1 MDNVTKLL
9 IQGAAGAAGGATY
22 VDDVF
27 SQYIWDGNSTAG
39 RSINNGIDFAGEG
52 GMIWIKARN
61 QGYSPRLWDTVRGAT
76 KYIYSSGPD
85 AQLTEG
91 AGAATMLSSFDS
103 NGVTLGQDS
112 TYGGSNYPNTNYISW
127 SFRKA
132 PKFFDVVTYTGDA
145 DNLDSGESQAV
156 PHNLGSTPGFILV
169 KKTSGSQGWGG
180 YHVSLGN
187 QYNIELNSTANRDTD
202 TTRYWNNTSP
212 TSTHFTVGS
221 SAYVNRTG
229 ETYVAYLFA
238 NNNGDGEFGE
248 DGDKDIIKCTTYT
261 GNSSGGQYV
270 NLGFQPQ
277 WLLVKAT
284 NGSGGGNDW
293 YIFDAMRNGLE
304 VRDGDLA
311 YLKPNDN
318 GAEHSGVSE
327 MYRVDSTGFTVD
339 PGGTNY
345 MNSGGRHYIVVAIRC
360 SDGVVGKPPKVGT
373 DAFTMDRA
381 DGSSTPCFIS
391 DFPVDFSFYRTTAA
405 SDSWYTGSRLSG
417 RKYVTTFNSQEGS
430 SANFK
435 WDYNNG
441 WRASGLDT
449 NWMAWMWKRG
459 PGMDVVM
466 WDGNGSG
473 GRQIAHNL
481 GRVPEMMWMKSRSGN
496 TDWRVYHSGVVGGY
510 DGTNTWNTDSNAAKY
525 QLYLNNAYW
534 AVNNTSSFNQTQ
546 PTSTHFTVGT
556 SSGVNTNGNWYVNL
570 LFSSVS
576 GISKCGSYTGS
587 SSELTI
593 TTGFQPRFVI
603 IKNIRN
609 QGNNWTTGWFTFDT
623 TRGWAAG
630 NNDYYMRLND
640 TGYQDAGSQQDWTN
654 PISTGFTI
662 NANSGNHL
670 NNNGEEYIYY
680 AHA

>member
-52 GMIWIKARN
+52 GMIWIKTRN
-61 QGYSPRLWDTVRGAT
+61 QGYSHRLWDTARGAT
-76 KYIYSSGPD
+76 KYIYSAEPD

-293 YIFDAMRNGLE
+293 YIFDAMRGLR
-304 VRDGDLA
+304 VAAGDNP

-318 GAEHSGVSE
+318 AAEYGGVSE
-327 MYRVDSTGFTVD
+327 MYRIDSTGFTVD
-339 PGGTNY
+339 PAGTNY
-345 MNSGGRHYIVVAIRC
+345 MNSNGRHYIVVAIRC
-360 SDGVVGKPPKVGT
+360 SDGVVGKPPTVGT
-373 DAFTMDRA
+373 DVFAMDTGA
-381 DGSSTPCFIS
+381 GSANMPNYDSG
-391 DFPVDFSFYRTTAA
+391 FPVDWSIVRSPTQQTDWETGGRLIQGRWLATNNTGTQSPAAYFSYDSNTGWMDGA
-405 SDSWYTGSRLSG
+405 SAYNSG
-417 RKYVTTFNSQEGS
+417 YQS
-430 SANFK
+430 
-435 WDYNNG
+435 
-441 WRASGLDT
+441 
-449 NWMAWMWKRG
+449 WMWKRHAG
-459 PGMDVVM
+459 FDVVAYT
-466 WDGNGSG
+466 GNGVG
-473 GRQIAHNL
+473 GVGRQISHSMNRAPQMIITKARDVSYEWPVWHTGLSAIGNNL
-481 GRVPEMMWMKSRSGN
+481 RLNGDYAELSANNNIYGGTGN
-496 TDWRVYHSGVVGGY
+496 ALPTTDHWTVGSHSLVNANGNIYLALLFASVAGISKVGY
-510 DGTNTWNTDSNAAKY
+510 YT
-525 QLYLNNAYW
+525 
-534 AVNNTSSFNQTQ
+534 
-546 PTSTHFTVGT
+546 GT
-556 SSGVNTNGNWYVNL
+556 SSNP
-570 LFSSVS
+570 SV
-576 GISKCGSYTGS
+576 
-587 SSELTI
+587 TI
-593 TTGFQPRFVI
+593 TTGFSPRFLL
-603 IKNIRN
+603 IKRVD
-609 QGNNWTTGWFTFDT
+609 GVRDWCVFDT
-623 TRGWAAG
+623 VRGIG
-630 NNDYYMRLND
+630 SGSNDYKLRLNSNVAQSNGQFVD
-640 TGYQDAGSQQDWTN
+640 VT
-654 PISTGFTI
+654 STGFTAQ
-662 NANSGNHL
+662 NVLDVGTD
-670 NNNGEEYIYY
+670 GGKYIYY